1 MHTYIKFSRFLPD
14 FVWCDWL
21 KNSIPFKTYRYL
33 LKQQWLKKLGPL
45 TNSTVKYF
53 TLQKNTNMLFVQSDF
68 KFSVFKTRRGVLYIY
83 SLLFTF
89 VGKPQTLYGRKT
101 ISGSAERKRQSSS
114 SNPAVQKKTDRR
126 WRLIFT
132 VIKAYRKPFEP
143 AVNEDFPE
151 RTHCLSLSAP
161 VVVRSLL
168 LRMTDGRSD
177 AQCYP
182 RAYRGGRTTAH
193 SY

>member
-1 MHTYIKFSRFLPD
+1 MF
-14 FVWCDWL
+14 
-21 KNSIPFKTYRYL
+21 
-33 LKQQWLKKLGPL
+33 
-45 TNSTVKYF
+45 
-53 TLQKNTNMLFVQSDF
+53 FVQSDF
-68 KFSVFKTRRGVLYIY
+68 KFWVFKHAEEFLYIY

-89 VGKPQTLYGRKT
+89 VGKPQTLYGRKK

-114 SNPAVQKKTDRR
+114 SNPAEQKKTDRR

-151 RTHCLSLSAP
+151 RAHCLSLSAP

-168 LRMTDGRSD
+168 LRMTDGRTV
-177 AQCYP
+177 
-182 RAYRGGRTTAH
+182 GRTMLSARVSRGSH
-193 SY
+193 NSAQLLANGRGLSAGDWQQ

>member
-1 MHTYIKFSRFLPD
+1 MIGLMDFLLYKRIQICCLFNRISSFKYLKHAEEFLYI
-14 FVWCDWL
+14 
-21 KNSIPFKTYRYL
+21 
-33 LKQQWLKKLGPL
+33 
-45 TNSTVKYF
+45 
-53 TLQKNTNMLFVQSDF
+53 
-68 KFSVFKTRRGVLYIY
+68 IY

-114 SNPAVQKKTDRR
+114 SNPAEQKKTDRR